1 MKYLMIAA
9 VVGLSSLNSNLLAQ
23 GCSDAGFC
31 SVGNLGVHANNHA
44 AKKHYLQLTTS
55 LGVGDDNVVV
65 FTPTLE
71 YGTQLG
77 RHWQAQG
84 KVTANYASG
93 NLGDAFGAGDVF
105 LSGTYLVD
113 PTKKWQTSFTLGA
126 KLPLNQS
133 NLEKNGLSLP
143 MQYQSSLGTIDVIGG
158 IAITSARWQFAAG
171 WQQPVSGINLNHFL
185 PVYYSDKAAM
195 AYPPTND
202 FNRKGDVLLRSNYN
216 FKAIHKLSFNTGL
229 LAIYHLGK
237 DTYINANVQNKPIDI
252 LGSEGLT
259 LNATV
264 SVKYPLGNK
273 FEIGLSSGIPLVI
286 RDVRPDG
293 LTRSFVIAPTIK
305 YQF

>member
-1 MKYLMIAA
+1 MKYLMLAA
-9 VVGLSSLNSNLLAQ
+9 VVGLTSLNSNLLAQ

-31 SVGNLGVHANNHA
+31 SVGNLGVHATNQE

-55 LGVGDDNVVV
+55 MGIGDDDV
-65 FTPTLE
+65 FVFNPTLE

-93 NLGDAFGAGDVF
+93 NLGDAFGASDVF
-105 LSGTYLVD
+105 LSGTYLSK
-113 PTKKWQTSFTLGA
+113 PSRKWQKTFTLGI

-133 NLEKNGLSLP
+133 NIEKNGLSLP
-143 MQYQSSLGTIDVIGG
+143 MQYQSSLGTIDIISG
-158 IAITSARWQFAAG
+158 IAVTSARWQFAAG

-202 FNRKGDVLLRSNYN
+202 FDRKGDVLLRSTYN
-216 FKAIHKLSFNTGL
+216 FKALHKLSFNTGL

-237 DTYINANVQNKPIDI
+237 DTYINANVQNKPIAI
-252 LGSEGLT
+252 KGSQGLT

-264 SVKYPLGNK
+264 SVKYPIGTK

-293 LTRSFVIAPTIK
+293 LTRSFVIAPSIN
-305 YQF
+305 YRF